1 MNKKIFFNSSLPRAG
16 STLFQNLISDN
27 PNFYTTPTSGLSDLI
42 LNAKN
47 TYNHSQAFLSQDKN
61 QMENAFLGF
70 CRAGLQG
77 YFNDLTNKPFIL
89 DKSRDWG
96 INYGLLNMLDSE
108 PKIVCMV
115 RDLRAVY
122 ASMEKNFRKNPHKE
136 NQIQNVPNL
145 VGTTLRKRV
154 DIWGSG
160 VPVGVSIDK
169 LRDIIDQKIDQKIL
183 FIRYEDLMSNPE
195 IELRRFYDYVEVDY
209 YNEHQ
214 FKNVTQHTQEND
226 VIHGIYGDHTLRPVF
241 EKMPDDFEEIL
252 GFEICRD
259 IKNTYKWF
267 YDYFGYV

>member
-1 MNKKIFFNSSLPRAG
+1 MNKTILFNSSLPRAG
-16 STLFQNLISDN
+16 STLFQNLVSDN
-27 PNFYTTPTSGLSDLI
+27 PEFYCTPTSGLADLI

-47 TYNHSQAFLSQDKN
+47 TYNHSQAIMAQDREA
-61 QMENAFLGF
+61 MERAFLGF
-70 CRAGLQG
+70 CRAGIQG
-77 YFNDLTNKPFIL
+77 YFNNITEKKIIL

-96 INYGLLNMLDSE
+96 VNYGLLNLINAE

-136 NQIQNVPNL
+136 NHIQNVPSL
-145 VGTTLRKRV
+145 IGTTLRKRI
-154 DIWGSG
+154 DIWASG
-160 VPVGVSIDK
+160 VPVGVSVDR

-183 FIRYEDLMSNPE
+183 FIRYEDLMENPE
-195 IELRRFYDYVEVDY
+195 RELKRFYDYIGMPY
-209 YNEHQ
+209 YEGHQ
-214 FKNVTQHTQEND
+214 FKNVTQHTHEND
-226 VIHGIYGDHTLRPVF
+226 TIHGIYGDHVLRPKF
-241 EKMPDDFEEIL
+241 EKKPDDSEEVL